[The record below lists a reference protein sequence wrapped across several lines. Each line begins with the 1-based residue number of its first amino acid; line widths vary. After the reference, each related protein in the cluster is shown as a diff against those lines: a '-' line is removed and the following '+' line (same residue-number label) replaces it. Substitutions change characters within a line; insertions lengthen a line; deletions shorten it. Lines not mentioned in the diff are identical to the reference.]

1 MKLSQERIKKII
13 LEELNM
19 LREQEPPQEE
29 PQQDQQADNQQGQQA
44 KEDETK
50 TLSALKQFML
60 QKTKETGSLKGASSK
75 EVKEI
80 AEIVDLMFGV
90 IGKGEVS
97 TYLKFAKEQLMKKTG
112 VK

>member
-29 PQQDQQADNQQGQQA
+29 PQQGQQA